1 MGAKREAVSGAPGSR
16 TVPVVIVN
24 ADRGA
29 PWEVF
34 ALACALLFLA
44 FLFRRI
50 PWARWALTGVAVLA
64 LIVAGV
70 LWTATS

>member
-1 MGAKREAVSGAPGSR
+1 M
-16 TVPVVIVN
+16 PVVIVN

-44 FLFRRI
+44 FLFHRVT
-50 PWARWALTGVAVLA
+50 WARWALTGAAVLA

>member
-1 MGAKREAVSGAPGSR
+1 M
-16 TVPVVIVN
+16 PVVIVN

-44 FLFRRI
+44 FLSRRLH
-50 PWARWALTGVAVLA
+50 WARWALTGAGVLA

-70 LWTATS
+70 LWAGMS

>member
-1 MGAKREAVSGAPGSR
+1 MTGPLESR

-24 ADRGA
+24 ADRGV

-44 FLFRRI
+44 FLFRHV
-50 PWARWALTGVAVLA
+50 PWARWALTVFGVLA

-70 LWTATS
+70 LWTALA

>member
-1 MGAKREAVSGAPGSR
+1 MSGTPGSR

-44 FLFRRI
+44 FLFRRL
-50 PWARWALTGVAVLA
+50 PWARWALNGAGVLA
-64 LIVAGV
+64 LIGAGV
-70 LWTATS
+70 LWAALA

>member
-1 MGAKREAVSGAPGSR
+1 MSGPPGSR
-16 TVPVVIVN
+16 TVLVVIVN

-34 ALACALLFLA
+34 ALACALLFLS
-44 FLFRRI
+44 RRV
-50 PWARWALTGVAVLA
+50 PWARWALTGAGVLA

-70 LWTATS
+70 LWAALA

>member
-1 MGAKREAVSGAPGSR
+1 MSGTPGSR

-44 FLFRRI
+44 FLFRRVT
-50 PWARWALTGVAVLA
+50 WARWALTGAAVLA

-70 LWTATS
+70 LWAGMA

>member
-1 MGAKREAVSGAPGSR
+1 MSGAPGSR

-44 FLFRRI
+44 FLFRRV
-50 PWARWALTGVAVLA
+50 PWARWALTGAGVLA

-70 LWTATS
+70 LWAGMS

>member
-1 MGAKREAVSGAPGSR
+1 MSSAPGSR

-44 FLFRRI
+44 VLFRRA
-50 PWARWALTGVAVLA
+50 PWARWALLTLA
-64 LIVAGV
+64 GLCFIGAWA
-70 LWTATS
+70 L

>member
-1 MGAKREAVSGAPGSR
+1 M
-16 TVPVVIVN
+16 N

-50 PWARWALTGVAVLA
+50 PWARWALTGAAVLA
-64 LIVAGV
+64 LTGAGV

>member
-1 MGAKREAVSGAPGSR
+1 M
-16 TVPVVIVN
+16 IVN

-29 PWEVF
+29 PWQVF

-44 FLFRRI
+44 FLFRRL
-50 PWARWALTGVAVLA
+50 PWARWALTGAGVLA

-70 LWTATS
+70 LWAALS

>member
-1 MGAKREAVSGAPGSR
+1 M
-16 TVPVVIVN
+16 PVVIVN

-44 FLFRRI
+44 VLFRRV
-50 PWARWALTGVAVLA
+50 PWARWALTGAAALA
-64 LIVAGV
+64 LIVTAV
-70 LWTATS
+70 LWTATG

>member
-1 MGAKREAVSGAPGSR
+1 M
-16 TVPVVIVN
+16 PVVVVN

-44 FLFRRI
+44 FLCRRV
-50 PWARWALTGVAVLA
+50 PWACLALTGAGVLA
-64 LIVAGV
+64 LIAAGV
-70 LWTATS
+70 LWAVLT

>member
-1 MGAKREAVSGAPGSR
+1 M
-16 TVPVVIVN
+16 PVVIVN

-44 FLFRRI
+44 FLFRRV
-50 PWARWALTGVAVLA
+50 PWARWALTGAGVLA

-70 LWTATS
+70 LWAGMS

>member
-44 FLFRRI
+44 FRFRRVA
-50 PWARWALTGVAVLA
+50 WARWALTGAGVLA

-70 LWTATS
+70 LWAALA

>member
-1 MGAKREAVSGAPGSR
+1 M
-16 TVPVVIVN
+16 PVVIVN

-44 FLFRRI
+44 FLFRRVH
-50 PWARWALTGVAVLA
+50 WARWALTGAAALA

-70 LWTATS
+70 LWAGMS

>member
-1 MGAKREAVSGAPGSR
+1 M
-16 TVPVVIVN
+16 VIVN

-29 PWEVF
+29 PWEVC

-44 FLFRRI
+44 FLSRRV
-50 PWARWALTGVAVLA
+50 PWARWALTGAGVLA

-70 LWTATS
+70 LWAALA

>member
-1 MGAKREAVSGAPGSR
+1 MSGTPGSR

-34 ALACALLFLA
+34 ALACALLTLA
-44 FLFRRI
+44 FLFRRV
-50 PWARWALTGVAVLA
+50 PWARWALTGAGVLA
-64 LIVAGV
+64 LIGASV
-70 LWTATS
+70 LWAVM

>member
-1 MGAKREAVSGAPGSR
+1 M
-16 TVPVVIVN
+16 PVVIVN

-44 FLFRRI
+44 FLFRRVH
-50 PWARWALTGVAVLA
+50 WARWALLTLA
-64 LIVAGV
+64 GLCFIGAWA
-70 LWTATS
+70 L

>member
-1 MGAKREAVSGAPGSR
+1 M
-16 TVPVVIVN
+16 PVVIVN

-44 FLFRRI
+44 FLFRRV
-50 PWARWALTGVAVLA
+50 PWARWALLTLA
-64 LIVAGV
+64 GLCFIGAWA
-70 LWTATS
+70 L